1 MTKTKE
7 EFVPITTREMYEQPR
22 PSDLLTWT
30 MCRHLCH
37 NKASFGIHEKCEL
50 CPESRPDEDVA
61 DDERVIDG
69 CRVLAEEYA
78 RLAMAALTKEGWRP
92 PE

>member
-7 EFVPITTREMYEQPR
+7 EFIPITIRDMCRQPR

-30 MCRHLCH
+30 MCRHLCR
-37 NKASFGIHEKCEL
+37 NNGQIGDKKTCEL
-50 CPESRPDEDVA
+50 CPRSRPDIHYRGED
-61 DDERVIDG
+61 VIDG